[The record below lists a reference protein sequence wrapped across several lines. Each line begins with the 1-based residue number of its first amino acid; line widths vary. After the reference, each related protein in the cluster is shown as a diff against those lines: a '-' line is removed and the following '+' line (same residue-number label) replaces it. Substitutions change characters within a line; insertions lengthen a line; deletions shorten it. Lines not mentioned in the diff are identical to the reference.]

1 MHSHEDGDHSFRTFA
16 MVKPDAVHRLGEIVD
31 VIHSRD
37 FEISQ
42 MKMVQLTRHQTAAFY
57 REHEGR
63 PFFE

>member
-1 MHSHEDGDHSFRTFA
+1 
-16 MVKPDAVHRLGEIVD
+16 MVKPDAVHRLGE
-31 VIHSRD
+31 VIDLIQSRN

-42 MKMVQLTRHQTAAFY
+42 MKMVQLLRSQAEAFY

>member
-1 MHSHEDGDHSFRTFA
+1 
-16 MVKPDAVHRLGEIVD
+16 MVKPDAVHRLGEIID
-31 VIHSRD
+31 VIQGRD

-42 MKMVQLTRHQTAAFY
+42 MKMVQLTRLQAATFY